1 MAHHLYLAYFTLR
14 VTGKSWLA
22 FLSLFKVC
30 SSPQNPRSAG
40 SLRSSAAIFPLPGS
54 TLVLDKISHLL
65 KSAWETTV
73 GMDALGSSSSN

>member
-1 MAHHLYLAYFTLR
+1 MAHHLYLACFTLR

-30 SSPQNPRSAG
+30 SSPQNPGSAG

-54 TLVLDKISHLL
+54 TLVMDKISHPL
-65 KSAWETTV
+65 KSAREATV
-73 GMDALGSSSSN
+73 GMNGLGSSSFN